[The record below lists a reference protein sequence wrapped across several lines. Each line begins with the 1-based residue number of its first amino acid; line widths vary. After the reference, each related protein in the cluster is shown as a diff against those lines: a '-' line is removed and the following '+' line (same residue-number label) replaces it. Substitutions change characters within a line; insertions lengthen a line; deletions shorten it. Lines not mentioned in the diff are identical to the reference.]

1 LFSTIKIFKPS
12 KFYFM
17 KTLLM
22 SLALTLTCCALF
34 AQVPTDTTNN
44 NWNRDSS
51 QMNTTPPNNMSDTSG
66 NMNNSNMPSRN
77 DTLNNG
83 MTNDNMNQTQMNNGM
98 VNNNRSDT
106 SLLVNPMNTP
116 GQPDYAALPVLE
128 TFVPDAV
135 VATVKEKYGN
145 ELVYDITAVKAQV
158 DSTAIADQNMSMNNS
173 NSMNANQPMAQNST
187 TVDANAGNPS
197 ASVQNSTTMSAGNQT
212 DSLQNSTTVNAN
224 ATNPSVSVQNSTT
237 MSANQPAQ
245 NQMNNVEPNSMSHE
259 EHYNYIVRVIK
270 NGTITNETVS
280 ADGNSISNGTLSHP

>member
-1 LFSTIKIFKPS
+1 
-12 KFYFM
+12 M

-22 SLALTLTCCALF
+22 SLALTFTCCALF

-44 NWNRDSS
+44 NNNWNRDSS
-51 QMNTTPPNNMSDTSG
+51 QMNTTTPPNNMSDTST
-66 NMNNSNMPSRN
+66 NMNNTNIPGRS

-83 MTNDNMNQTQMNNGM
+83 MTNDNTNPPQTNNEMPNTNNSEMNNGM

-128 TFVPDAV
+128 TFIPDAV
-135 VATVKEKYGN
+135 VASVKEKFGN
-145 ELVYDITAVKAQV
+145 ELIYDITAVKAQA
-158 DSTAIADQNMSMNNS
+158 DSTATADQNMTMNNS
-173 NSMNANQPMAQNST
+173 NSMNSNQPTVQNST
-187 TVDANAGNPS
+187 TVNANAGNPP
-197 ASVQNSTTMSAGNQT
+197 ASVQNSTIMSAGNQS

-224 ATNPSVSVQNSTT
+224 PGNPSVSAQNSTT

-245 NQMNNVEPNSMSHE
+245 NQAGTAPNSMSEE